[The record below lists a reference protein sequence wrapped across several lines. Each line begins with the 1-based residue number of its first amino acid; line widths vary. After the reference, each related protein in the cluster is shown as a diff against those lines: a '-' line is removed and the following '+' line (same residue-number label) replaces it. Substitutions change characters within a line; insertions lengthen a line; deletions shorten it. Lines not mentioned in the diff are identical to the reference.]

1 MTSTTGV
8 THPGDHAALRAPLRN
23 AFDYTR
29 STGPVL
35 GAFFTALRERR
46 VVGVRGSDG
55 RVHTPPVEF
64 DPVTFDALTEI
75 VSVGDVGTVVTWC
88 WQPEPRQGQPLS
100 TPFAWCLI
108 RLDGSDTA
116 MMHALDVASVDA
128 VSTGMRV
135 QARWAQHTSGSIRDI
150 ECFEP
155 ETDTARRHPG
165 GESES
170 GSESVTGIVTPLD
183 VTFDHSASEQE
194 SAYLRGLKE
203 GRIIGGRTHPG
214 GKVYVPPR
222 AVSPADGKPMTELV
236 ELSDHGTVTTYCI
249 VNVPFLGQRITPPY
263 IAAYV
268 LLDGAD
274 IAFLHLVLE
283 CTPEEV
289 HMGMRVQARW
299 KPPHEWGHT
308 LENIEYFRP
317 SGEPDADFESFR
329 HHL

>member
-1 MTSTTGV
+1 MTSTTAV
-8 THPGDHAALRAPLRN
+8 ADEQPPLRAPLRN

-46 VVGVRGSDG
+46 VIGVRGSDA
-55 RVHTPPVEF
+55 RVHAPPVEY
-64 DPVTFDALTEI
+64 DPVTYAPLTDI
-75 VSVGDVGTVVTWC
+75 VDVADTGEVLSWT
-88 WQPEPRQGQPLS
+88 WQPEPRQGQPS
-100 TPFAWCLI
+100 TTPFAWCLI
-108 RLDGSDTA
+108 RLDGADTA
-116 MMHALDVASVDA
+116 MLHAVDA
-128 VSTGMRV
+128 PEGSVTTGMRV
-135 QARWAQHTSGSIRDI
+135 RARWAEATTGSIRDI

-155 ETDTARRHPG
+155 ESSTPREHPAPMADG
-165 GESES
+165 P
-170 GSESVTGIVTPLD
+170 VTGIITPLD
-183 VTFDHSASEQE
+183 VTFDHTASLQE

-203 GRIIGGRTHPG
+203 GKVIGGRTHAG

-222 AVSPADGKPMTELV
+222 TVSPADGAPTTELV
-236 ELSDHGTVTTYCI
+236 ELSDHGTVTTFCI

-283 CTPEEV
+283 CTPEEI
-289 HMGMRVQARW
+289 HMGMRVQAKW
-299 KPPHEWGHT
+299 KPREEWGHT

-317 SGEPDADFESFR
+317 SGQPDADYESFR

>member
-1 MTSTTGV
+1 MTSTTDV
-8 THPGDHAALRAPLRN
+8 VPTVDQPVLRAPLRN

-46 VVGVRGSDG
+46 VIGVRGSDG
-55 RVHTPPVEF
+55 RVHAPPVEF
-64 DPVTFDALTEI
+64 DPTTYDALTEI
-75 VSVGDVGTVVTWC
+75 VDVGDAGTVVSWS
-88 WQPEPRQGQPLS
+88 WQPDPPPGQPLS
-100 TPFAWCLI
+100 APFAWCLI
-108 RLDGSDTA
+108 QLDGSDTT
-116 MMHALDVASVDA
+116 MMHALDVPSSDA

-135 QARWAQHTSGSIRDI
+135 RARWAQNTTGSIRDI

-155 ETDTARRHPG
+155 EAGAPRAKP
-165 GESES
+165 ESSDSQLEP
-170 GSESVTGIVTPLD
+170 VTGIITPVD
-183 VTFDHSASEQE
+183 VTFDHSASVQE
-194 SAYLRGLKE
+194 SAYLRGLKD
-203 GRIIGGRTHPG
+203 GKVIGGRTHAG

-222 AVSPADGKPMTELV
+222 TVSPADGKPTTELV

-289 HMGMRVQARW
+289 HMGMRVQAKW
-299 KPPHEWGHT
+299 KPQEEWGHT

-317 SGEPDADFESFR
+317 SGEPDADYESFR